1 MTEHKTIDQA
11 ALAICSREPIH
22 IPGAIQPHGVLMVM
36 REPDLVCIQAST
48 NSVGITGLGPE
59 QLLGRDVHD
68 IFRAD
73 SEKISAACRD
83 ANPANVSPVPVTL
96 QGQHYHCVLHRHDG
110 VLIVEVE
117 PAAEENPSL
126 HRRMQQAFAD
136 LRTAENPVALYQNMA
151 EFIAKLSGFERV
163 MVYRFDTDWHGEV
176 VGECL
181 TADVDAYMGHHFPA
195 SDIPEQARALYRKNW
210 LRIIPDATYQPV
222 PLEPPVNPQTG
233 RPLDL
238 SFSNL
243 RSVSPVHLEYLRN
256 MDVAA
261 SMSISVIV
269 EDRLWGLIACHHRT
283 SLQLPHAIRSA
294 CEMYGQVASL
304 EIAAKEEKERL
315 TLHYQATRIQTR
327 FFDIIAEEQNFVEA
341 LVKFAPQLLTFMSA
355 GGAAIYVNRKVT
367 LLGATPDEAAV
378 EGLVHWIQQ
387 QDFDTVI
394 ATDALSTHY
403 PAATA
408 FTKNASGLLA
418 VKLSRVEPQ
427 YVLWFR
433 PEVITTVTWAGNP
446 YKPTTDKLA
455 LHPRKSFATWKQQ
468 VTGRSLPWTA
478 AETHGAEELRAA
490 LNALLLRRTENLSR
504 LNAELEKKNTDLNSF
519 AYIASHD
526 LREPLRGMANYTRFL
541 QEDHAESLNEDALA
555 RLRKITELAVY
566 CEELLDEL
574 NHFSKVG
581 RMEIR
586 RKATRLD
593 AAVSDCSE
601 ALSSLLHESGA
612 ELKRPHPLPEASCD
626 PILIREVFSN
636 LISNAIRYNTS
647 PHKWVEV
654 GARPPTAPDEPLT
667 LYVQDNGIGIREKH
681 REAVFQIF
689 RRLHPDN
696 RYGKGTGAG
705 LAIVK
710 TIVEKHGGRIWIEA
724 PPEGGSTFLFTLPT
738 AS

>member
-1 MTEHKTIDQA
+1 MTDLKTIDQA

-22 IPGAIQPHGVLMVM
+22 IPGAIQPHGVLMVL

-48 NSVGITGLGPE
+48 NSASVTGLGPA
-59 QLLGRDVHD
+59 QLLGREVQD

-73 SEKISAACRD
+73 AGKVAAACREE
-83 ANPANVSPVPVTL
+83 NPSQVSPVSVTL
-96 QGQHYHCVLHRHDG
+96 QGQHYHCVIHRHDG

-117 PAAEENPSL
+117 HAAAENPSL
-126 HRRMQQAFAD
+126 YRRMQQAFAD
-136 LRTAENPVALYQNMA
+136 LRHAESPTTLHQTMA

-195 SDIPEQARALYRKNW
+195 SDIPEQARALYRRNW
-210 LRIIPDATYQPV
+210 LRIIPDATYKAT
-222 PLEPPVNPQTG
+222 PLEPPLNPQTG

-238 SFSNL
+238 SFSVL

-261 SMSISVIV
+261 SMSISLIV
-269 EDRLWGLIACHHRT
+269 DDRLWGLIACHHRT
-283 SLQLPHAIRSA
+283 PLQLPHAIRSA

-304 EIAAKEEKERL
+304 ELGAKEEKERL
-315 TLHYQATRIQTR
+315 TLHYRATRIQTR

-341 LVKFAPQLLTFMSA
+341 LVKFSPQLLTFMNA
-355 GGAAIYVNRKVT
+355 GGAAIHVNGKLT
-367 LLGATPDEAAV
+367 LLGNTPNEAAV
-378 EGLVHWIQQ
+378 KGLVEWLKQQ
-387 QDFDTVI
+387 PFDSVI
-394 ATDALSTHY
+394 ATDELSSVY
-403 PAATA
+403 PEGST
-408 FTKNASGLLA
+408 FQDCASGLLA

-446 YKPTTDKLA
+446 HKPTTDHLA
-455 LHPRKSFATWKQQ
+455 LHPRKSFATWKQK
-468 VTGRSLPWTA
+468 VTGRSLPWTS
-478 AETHGAEELRAA
+478 AETHGAEELRTA
-490 LNALLLRRTENLSR
+490 LNALLLRRTEKLSK

-526 LREPLRGMANYTRFL
+526 LREPLRGMANYARFI
-541 QEDHAESLNEDALA
+541 QEDHAGSLQDDALA
-555 RLRKITELAVY
+555 RLSKITDLAVY

-586 RKATRLD
+586 RKPTRLD
-593 AAVSDCSE
+593 AVVSECSE

-612 ELKRPHPLPEASCD
+612 ELKRPHPLPEVSCD
-626 PILIREVFSN
+626 PVLIREVFSN
-636 LISNAIRYNTS
+636 LITNAIRYNTS
-647 PHKWVEV
+647 HHKWVEV
-654 GARPPTAPDEPLT
+654 GVRPPIAPEEPLT

-705 LAIVK
+705 LAIVRS
-710 TIVEKHGGRIWIEA
+710 IVEKHGGRIWIEA
-724 PPEGGSTFLFTLPT
+724 PPEGGTTFLFTLPT